1 MSIKFKEAINW
12 STNNKQHSII
22 FSRSGDK
29 LVVGGNG
36 DAKISVWN
44 TSTGELIRSWPI
56 HEQLSRLPYENII
69 NFFSLSDNDELIANA
84 GGTKL
89 WDFSTGQIIR
99 DFKKYSNSLEL
110 TNDGSL
116 LVVFGGDIT
125 VWNVKC
131 RKKLYR
137 CVVDGMFYNPVLS
150 SDGQEIVVKDDYKE
164 TIEVRI
170 IKDWGYVRTINAT
183 DFKYMRHAKV
193 SPDNKILVL
202 SGNGGVRVIDY
213 ISGQQ
218 VLSIEPSNQPIQFFE
233 HLDSCKV
240 ISFSPDS
247 KTILLVGHKGYP
259 SFWCI
264 RTGEFLGHLEFKL
277 GIFTINKD
285 WSKISAIDNSLYQI
299 QILERAETY

>member
-1 MSIKFKEAINW
+1 M
-12 STNNKQHSII
+12 
-22 FSRSGDK
+22 
-29 LVVGGNG
+29 L
-36 DAKISVWN
+36 
-44 TSTGELIRSWPI
+44 
-56 HEQLSRLPYENII
+56 
-69 NFFSLSDNDELIANA
+69 

-99 DFKKYSNSLEL
+99 DFKRYSNSLEL

-125 VWNVKC
+125 VWNVKH

-164 TIEVRI
+164 TIEVRSI
-170 IKDWGYVRTINAT
+170 EDWGYARTINAT

-247 KTILLVGHKGYP
+247 KTILLVGRKGYP

-264 RTGEFLGHLEFKL
+264 RTGEFLGYLEFKL
-277 GIFTINKD
+277 GIFTINRD
-285 WSKISAIDNSLYQI
+285 WSKIAAIDNNPYQI
-299 QILERAETY
+299 QILERVETY